1 MKMQLDLNG
10 PSPPLIIHG
19 LKTLI
24 EDGTVETL
32 PCCDPLRQPSAGTP
46 SGYLDTHHRHH
57 AIGLVIHLSRLVN
70 IATR

>member
-24 EDGTVETL
+24 EDGDVETFFL
-32 PCCDPLRQPSAGTP
+32 
-46 SGYLDTHHRHH
+46 SGLACGL
-57 AIGLVIHLSRLVN
+57 AITSLIRKGL
-70 IATR
+70 

>member
-24 EDGTVETL
+24 EDGDVETL
-32 PCCDPLRQPSAGTP
+32 KSPGTAYPMQP
-46 SGYLDTHHRHH
+46 
-57 AIGLVIHLSRLVN
+57 RLGN
-70 IATR
+70 S